1 MIRRKMKA
9 IAAVTVLSLGLM
21 VPGAHMWTAGTE
33 TGAEE
38 EVLLE
43 VEAPDTVA
51 EESSEAESTAVET
64 DTVSETE
71 AESETVSETVTAE
84 ETTADA
90 VTVTEVEPDT
100 EEEETEISE
109 TEEVSESQLLIGAG
123 DDQSAEPVEEPTTD
137 PAENEAD
144 SEKEP
149 MLLGKTTAYSDVESA
164 ALVVREGMK
173 NRQNTVTLSYVSSGT
188 LTEADAI
195 KIGNSIYNKA
205 IAHTGVPDEG
215 DYLKWHRAVAQ
226 QVSVQDLVSNDTS
239 TSFTLV
245 FSFEYTSDLDEEAA
259 VDQAAAEVMETLA
272 LDQYETDYEK
282 VYAIYDHICSNVSY
296 WEYTVA
302 ESAYYILSH
311 SAYAAFVEH
320 EAVCQGYALMF
331 YRLALTAGIDNRLIS
346 GYAED
351 TGVAHGWNI
360 VKIGDKYYEVDAT
373 WDAGKQAYDYFLLG
387 SERFENT
394 NHQTHSNYTNAGFN
408 KEYPLGLTYVFPNG
422 EPHTHITG
430 WKSDGNGMEDTHH
443 SWCYL
448 CGETEEPEPHT
459 WDEGQDVTFWL
470 GEGETF
476 DDVDTEELLAGD
488 EEDGDDEE
496 FREVTARV
504 YTCEKCGEMHI
515 EEIDSEPAAPEDNE
529 EEETGGQETET
540 EEMIPGE
547 IADLPETVTPVS
559 ESPDQID
566 LPSADQED
574 DEPVLL
580 DQKTPRQLPK
590 TKAPE
595 NKPVET
601 SDPTQ
606 LGADVFMMITMFGI
620 MAACLPMMLKKRKL

>member
-90 VTVTEVEPDT
+90 VTVTETEVETDT
-100 EEEETEISE
+100 EAEETVISE
-109 TEEVSESQLLIGAG
+109 TEEVTESQLLIGAG

-137 PAENEAD
+137 PAENDAD

-164 ALVVREGMK
+164 ALVGREGMK
-173 NRQNTVTLSYVSSGT
+173 NRLDKVSVNCSLAGAFDNK
-188 LTEADAI
+188 ESVESAAI
-195 KIGNSIYNKA
+195 KLGESIYQLA
-205 IAHTGVPDEG
+205 VEHTGNPDEG
-215 DYLKWHRAVAQ
+215 DYLLWHNLRAYLQRCTVQNISITDGTANFEI
-226 QVSVQDLVSNDTS
+226 VYKLRYLTTYDEEKEVQDAVEDTL
-239 TSFTLV
+239 TNLN
-245 FSFEYTSDLDEEAA
+245 
-259 VDQAAAEVMETLA
+259 
-272 LDQYETDYEK
+272 LDQYDTNYEK
-282 VYAIYDHICSNVSY
+282 VFAIYNYICTNVIYSD
-296 WEYTVA
+296 A
-302 ESAYYILSH
+302 KADDDDYYRSH
-311 SAYAAFVEH
+311 SAYGAIIEEAAK
-320 EAVCQGYALMF
+320 CQGYALMF
-331 YRLALTAGIDNRLIS
+331 YRLALSAGIDNRLVS
-346 GYAED
+346 GAV
-351 TGVAHGWNI
+351 GNQAHGWNL
-360 VKIGDKYYEVDAT
+360 VQIGENYYYVDAT
-373 WDAGKQAYDYFLLG
+373 FDRNKTNYDYFLLG
-387 SERFENT
+387 SERLTDRSIDDTEKNFANNT
-394 NHQTHSNYTNAGFN
+394 G
-408 KEYPLGLTYVFPNG
+408 KYPIGLTYVFPNG

-443 SWCYL
+443 SYCYL
-448 CGETEEPEPHT
+448 CGEIEKTEPHS
-459 WDEGQDVTFWL
+459 WDEGQLVTIYL
-470 GEGETF
+470 NEEETVE
-476 DDVDTEELLAGD
+476 DIPADELLDAEED
-488 EEDGDDEE
+488 EEDAVRKE
-496 FREVTARV
+496 TAIV
-504 YTCEKCGEMHI
+504 YTCLKCGEVHV
-515 EEIDSEPAAPEDNE
+515 EELTDDVVPQNE
-529 EEETGGQETET
+529 EATGGEVL
-540 EEMIPGE
+540 PGE
-547 IADLPETVTPVS
+547 AGGIVIDDMPDEPDTPISPAPANIAD
-559 ESPDQID
+559 DK
-566 LPSADQED
+566 D